1 MHGPWGALR
10 HVRPRRFIAFA
21 LIGWPKKSAEAINA
35 TTALFFLFIYHHV
48 FISFA
53 SFISLFGNSPIGL
66 VLVLLVSFYCLVLFT
81 CHTFAS
87 SSIFEHLL
95 TSSSIFKNE
104 PGSNLSWSSSQS
116 RASNLNVWAAFDID
130 SILLVKVNQVEKMAK
145 TEANAIE
152 RMKMASVQF
161 IETRFNHSIN
171 FNRVLFA
178 SCSLPFISVYCR
190 SDCTEATG
198 IR

>member
-1 MHGPWGALR
+1 MAHEVLYDMYGHVVSLPLLLLAGPKKVLKLSMQQPHCSFYLFITMFLFHSLLLFLFLVIPPSALFLSCSC
-10 HVRPRRFIAFA
+10 RFIAWFY
-21 LIGWPKKSAEAINA
+21 SRA
-35 TTALFFLFIYHHV
+35 TR
-48 FISFA
+48 S
-53 SFISLFGNSPIGL
+53 
-66 VLVLLVSFYCLVLFT
+66 
-81 CHTFAS
+81 
-87 SSIFEHLL
+87 HLQA
-95 TSSSIFKNE
+95 SSSIFKNE

-152 RMKMASVQF
+152 QMKMASVQF